1 MFPVT
6 YLIHE
11 KVFVPVP
18 GTDVSRMV
26 ISDPGSSLLLVR
38 PYRFAPRARGYT
50 TVIRGPA
57 LGTTQIRGNLNT
69 LILCSTWSVIGNT
82 SFKRNSETIIPI
94 GWSTLQAHNQRPD
107 EEKDK

>member
-38 PYRFAPRARGYT
+38 HYRFAPRARVST
-50 TVIRGPA
+50 TVIRRPA
-57 LGTTQIRGNLNT
+57 LETTRIRGSLNI
-69 LILCSTWSVIGNT
+69 LIVCSTWSVIGNA
-82 SFKRNSETIIPI
+82 SVKRNSETIIPI
-94 GWSTLQAHNQRPD
+94 G
-107 EEKDK
+107 